1 MPVAKH
7 AYSDKL
13 IWCVHNWPKE
23 LWHCMAWDVLLQVLQ
38 HIFWCTFYGLKIIL
52 LASSSVCKIA
62 WELQINF
69 CDLSNKDYSTS
80 AQVLE
85 YYWQIKQ
92 NSTSLLFMN
101 NTPPTHVLVWTVL
114 RIHGDGGVVNMRCY
128 SFDFVPF
135 GHDNNQVLYI
145 HVKRSLIYMHE

>member
-1 MPVAKH
+1 M
-7 AYSDKL
+7 
-13 IWCVHNWPKE
+13 VHYWLWQE

-38 HIFWCTFYGLKIIL
+38 QIFWCTFYGLKIIL

-85 YYWQIKQ
+85 YYWQIKRKEQHLINIHEQHTSNLCISMDCTQ
-92 NSTSLLFMN
+92 NT
-101 NTPPTHVLVWTVL
+101 W
-114 RIHGDGGVVNMRCY
+114 GWRCGEHEINEML
-128 SFDFVPF
+128 DFVPF